1 MKTIENV
8 IVSATTFQ
16 LKHIVRECDSILLRR
31 FRCHYDIGD
40 YVESPCGNG
49 IITELDKETG
59 NCTIKLDKGI

>member
-1 MKTIENV
+1 MKTIKNV

-16 LKHIVRECDSILLRR
+16 LKHIVRDIDSIR
-31 FRCHYDIGD
+31 FKCHYDIGD

-59 NCTIKLDKGI
+59 NCTIKLDKEI